1 MSTVVRTTRR
11 ADAGNADR
19 AYLVVSGLSDPV
31 QSLLAQFAVQSAR
44 AAVILAQPDL
54 DLTILPTL
62 PSDQALLRQHVNQ
75 FRNSMAL
82 SGGIMAALQAIV
94 TISNQFVNASD
105 GLLGVARTLDSGT
118 YGTPSYDESL
128 EAFRMTLGQLS
139 IVTTSLNPDSGS
151 AALAISGAHAAL
163 EAFVN
168 TQIADDTTRFETAVK
183 QAKFSG
189 NLAALKLQISALR
202 KQMAAVND
210 DIAEGAAA
218 QIGPALNFG
227 FTISQT
233 LASASTDPG
242 QLVLVG
248 AFMLKDAVEKGNAFI
263 EEMKQRNQNLN
274 ALIVQYRNLVESL
287 AEAEQEMSAL
297 LTISAQ
303 CETFGASVS
312 AAADA
317 LSIILGQLQLLNNSI
332 AALTAIDS
340 STISGFFTRQL
351 NEAIEAWQAMADN
364 CTSLLT
370 LARTLNA
377 PE

>member
-1 MSTVVRTTRR
+1 MTGR
-11 ADAGNADR
+11 ADAANADR

-44 AAVILAQPDL
+44 AAVIMAQPDL

-75 FRNSMAL
+75 FRNSMSL
-82 SGGIMAALQAIV
+82 SGGITAALQAIV
-94 TISNQFVNASD
+94 TISYQFVNASE
-105 GLLGVARTLDSGT
+105 GLLGVAGTLDSGT
-118 YGTPSYDESL
+118 YGTESYDKSL
-128 EAFRMTLGQLS
+128 AAFRLTLGELS
-139 IVTTSLNPDSGS
+139 TVTTSLNPDSGS
-151 AALAISGAHAAL
+151 AALAISGAYAAI
-163 EAFVN
+163 EAFVT

-183 QAKFSG
+183 QAKYSG
-189 NLAALKLQISALR
+189 NLAALELQISALR
-202 KQMAAVND
+202 KQMAAVNN

-227 FTISQT
+227 FAISQT

-242 QLVLVG
+242 QLILVG
-248 AFMLKDAVEKGNAFI
+248 AFMLKDAIEKGNPFV
-263 EEMKQRNQNLN
+263 EEMNQRNQNLN
-274 ALIVQYRNLVESL
+274 ALIVQYRNLVEDL

-303 CETFGASVS
+303 CATFGASLS

-317 LSIILGQLQLLNNSI
+317 LSIILGQLQLLKYSI

-340 STISGFFTRQL
+340 STIPGFFTWQL
-351 NEAIEAWQAMADN
+351 NQAIEAWRAMADD
-364 CTSLLT
+364 CTSLLA

-377 PE
+377 AG